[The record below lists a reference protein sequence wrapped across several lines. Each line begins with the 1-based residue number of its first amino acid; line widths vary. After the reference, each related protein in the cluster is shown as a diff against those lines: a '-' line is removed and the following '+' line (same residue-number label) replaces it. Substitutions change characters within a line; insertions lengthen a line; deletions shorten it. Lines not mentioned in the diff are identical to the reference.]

1 MCVHLCTH
9 VFALQHTSVCL
20 CGHVFTHMHILQAQC
35 LGKKGYYKILILLG
49 LEIKEKLKEFTIKAF
64 RHNLNK
70 LIDARF
76 LVVRGG
82 LFHVTAQTM
91 GNSGSKEVS
100 SWKRYLEMVLLS
112 LCSDCNFNKLVYS
125 QSALF
130 FLLLQ
135 SKILH
140 MSTSFLS

>member
-100 SWKRYLEMVLLS
+100 SWKSTWRW
-112 LCSDCNFNKLVYS
+112 
-125 QSALF
+125 F
-130 FLLLQ
+130 F
-135 SKILH
+135 
-140 MSTSFLS
+140 